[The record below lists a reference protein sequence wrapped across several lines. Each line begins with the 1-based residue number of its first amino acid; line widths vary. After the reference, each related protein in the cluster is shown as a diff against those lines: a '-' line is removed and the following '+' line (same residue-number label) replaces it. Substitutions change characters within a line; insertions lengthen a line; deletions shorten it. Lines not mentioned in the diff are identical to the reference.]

1 MTGIRE
7 IKRRISSVNNM
18 RKITGAMFM
27 VSSARLKD
35 AQKRLQNFGDFF
47 GRTADIIAGIPYS
60 LKHKEGRSPIFIVM
74 AGDRGLA
81 GGYNAYVLETA
92 LQKIEKYG
100 AAGIIT
106 VGMKARKFFL
116 NMGKEPI
123 LWYDGMDKELP
134 GEAIEEICR
143 RALDEYKKDSFV
155 YAVYTHF
162 INPAVQRVRVARLLP
177 PENRDLKQNLDCI
190 FEPSPEELMNMA
202 LQFHVK
208 ISLYGF
214 YLHSYASEQAYRM
227 KAMENATHSAD
238 ELLENLNMKFHR
250 ERKAII
256 TQEISEIVSGAEE
269 YLH

>member
-1 MTGIRE
+1 MTGMRE
-7 IKRRISSVNNM
+7 IKRRISSVNSM

-35 AQKRLQNFGDFF
+35 AQKRVQNFGDFF
-47 GRTADIIAGIPYS
+47 DRTADIIAGMPYS
-60 LKHKEGRSPIFIVM
+60 LKHKEKRSPIFIVM

-81 GGYNAYVLETA
+81 GGYNEYVLKTA
-92 LQKIEKYG
+92 FQKIEKYG

-106 VGMKARKFFL
+106 VGMKAKKFFL

-123 LWYDGMDKELP
+123 LWYDGMNKEMP
-134 GEAIEEICR
+134 EEAIEEICR
-143 RALDEYKKDSFV
+143 RILDEYKRDSFV

-162 INPAVQRVRVARLLP
+162 ISPAVQQVRVARLLP
-177 PENRDLKQNLDCI
+177 PENRDLKQNLDYI

-202 LQFHVK
+202 MKFHVK